1 MTGAGRLAY
10 YRLYFLD
17 RDDHI
22 RHAVSLECEDDA
34 QAIEL
39 ARGHADGRTLE
50 LWQGARRVVRLAS
63 DGTGAA

>member
-1 MTGAGRLAY
+1 MAH

-17 RDDHI
+17 CDDHI
-22 RHAVSLECEDDA
+22 RHAVSLECDHDD

-50 LWQGARRVVRLAS
+50 LWQGARRVFRLAS
-63 DGTGAA
+63 DGADPA